1 MAMEWVPGVVVL
13 ERGWLSSNNIVI
25 RAPAS
30 AAPGNPSHG
39 GNPDAPAGVA
49 VVVDTGHVRHA
60 AQTVA
65 LIEEVTKGC
74 GLVAVLNTH
83 LHSDH
88 CGGNAAVA
96 ARFNAPVLIP
106 PGDFEAAAKWDESRL
121 SFKETGQWCERF
133 APTGRLMPGSHLPE
147 PFDRWQIHAAPG
159 HDPASVILF
168 DPLTRVV
175 ISADA
180 LWENGFGI
188 VFPEL
193 QGRDA
198 FAEVEASLDL
208 IEGLQPASV
217 IPGHGAPFTDVS
229 AALSKARARLTH
241 FRREPCRHALHAAK
255 ALMVFKVMESGAI
268 CPDDL
273 VRWAGETPIFARIQ
287 HVAEG
292 GPDGRDALREA
303 GRAEWVRPLIQEL
316 LRARALVVD
325 ANAGRGDWLKAG

>member
-25 RAPAS
+25 RAS
-30 AAPGNPSHG
+30 LGTAAGPRLGESPQ
-39 GNPDAPAGVA
+39 APLGFA

-60 AQTVA
+60 ALTVA

-74 GLVAVLNTH
+74 DLVAVLNTH

-96 ARFNAPVLIP
+96 GRFNAPVLIP
-106 PGDFEAAAKWDESRL
+106 PGDFEAAANWNESRL
-121 SFKETGQWCERF
+121 SFEETGQWCERF
-133 APTGRLMPGSHLPE
+133 VPTGRLMPGSHLPA
-147 PFDRWQIHAAPG
+147 PFDRWEIHAAPG

-168 DPLTRVV
+168 DPLTRVI

-193 QGRDA
+193 QGQDA

-208 IEGLQPASV
+208 IERLQPASV
-217 IPGHGAPFTDVS
+217 IPGHGAPFTDVA

-241 FRREPCRHALHAAK
+241 FRREPRRHALHAAK

-268 CPDDL
+268 HPDDL
-273 VRWAGETPIFARIQ
+273 VQWAGETPIFQRIR

-292 GPDGRDALREA
+292 GQDGPDAPREA
-303 GRAEWVRPLIQEL
+303 GRAEWVRPLIQDL
-316 LRARALVVD
+316 LRAGALLVD
-325 ANAGRGDWLKAG
+325 ASAGRGDWLKAG